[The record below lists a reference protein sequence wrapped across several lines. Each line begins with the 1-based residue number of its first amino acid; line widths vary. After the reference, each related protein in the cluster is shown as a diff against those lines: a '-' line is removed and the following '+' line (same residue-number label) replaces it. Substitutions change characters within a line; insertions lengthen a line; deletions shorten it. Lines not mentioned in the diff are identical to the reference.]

1 MFQNEESINQEPV
14 PSWAQEI
21 LFRLCNMES
30 QAQNVTAPI
39 YTSVPAPISDS
50 IDISDNETSRDLYI
64 VDRAPPR
71 DFIAYPEILDSI
83 PSIKNDFFRSSLT
96 DAAKRK
102 FIGLCPKNESMVN
115 EPPSL
120 NEFGLSSEAKKD
132 DSKLFDIQY
141 RLSEITRSIEYYV
154 HTMLQRETNS
164 LSAESVI
171 EFSNAIR
178 ILFSDLSSHVTQ
190 LLMEKVF
197 RNAKI
202 PGKAPKILSASY
214 NPLFDR
220 KELVE
225 HAASNKSMQKTIVL
239 TRGANKRDYSVRRS
253 LFLKHS
259 SDRNYNQPQTGK
271 IPNSSSLYGQNQLR
285 QEGGS
290 IFGNQNSGAV
300 RSLSFGHRGRGENFR
315 FKSEISESA
324 SASKILQNEESVNCM
339 KACLSQRL
347 DEKHI
352 SCRSIPSR
360 TYFSIFKEIS
370 QFSMRKQKFSLP
382 RSSIWLFLEPTSFH
396 EGIAPSN
403 RWARQHG
410 IRISAYLDDLL
421 ILGSSKEQSLKNT
434 QKLIQST
441 LENLKWWKESLI
453 SWNDRSFLPE
463 VPEVEVFTGASD
475 SDWETKQEPVSCSS
489 QNIRAVVRRLSEFFD
504 SPIAELRSFC
514 TQSSRCSF
522 KDEYT
527 YGMFNTRQDIQK
539 YRYVVRTARCGY
551 VRSPGEPQT
560 VDIFQLETISR
571 GSSNERFQSL
581 VEYLEE
587 FILLP
592 ILESHHEDNPESPPR
607 EINLDTN
614 NS

>member
-1 MFQNEESINQEPV
+1 
-14 PSWAQEI
+14 
-21 LFRLCNMES
+21 
-30 QAQNVTAPI
+30 
-39 YTSVPAPISDS
+39 
-50 IDISDNETSRDLYI
+50 
-64 VDRAPPR
+64 
-71 DFIAYPEILDSI
+71 
-83 PSIKNDFFRSSLT
+83 
-96 DAAKRK
+96 
-102 FIGLCPKNESMVN
+102 
-115 EPPSL
+115 
-120 NEFGLSSEAKKD
+120 
-132 DSKLFDIQY
+132 
-141 RLSEITRSIEYYV
+141 
-154 HTMLQRETNS
+154 
-164 LSAESVI
+164 
-171 EFSNAIR
+171 
-178 ILFSDLSSHVTQ
+178 
-190 LLMEKVF
+190 
-197 RNAKI
+197 
-202 PGKAPKILSASY
+202 
-214 NPLFDR
+214 
-220 KELVE
+220 
-225 HAASNKSMQKTIVL
+225 
-239 TRGANKRDYSVRRS
+239 
-253 LFLKHS
+253 
-259 SDRNYNQPQTGK
+259 
-271 IPNSSSLYGQNQLR
+271 
-285 QEGGS
+285 
-290 IFGNQNSGAV
+290 
-300 RSLSFGHRGRGENFR
+300 

-370 QFSMRKQKFSLP
+370 QFSMRKQKFSFP

-434 QKLIQST
+434 QKLIQSA

-453 SWNDRSFLPE
+453 SWNGRSFLPE

-475 SDWETKQEPVSCSS
+475 SDW
-489 QNIRAVVRRLSEFFD
+489 VVRQLSEFFD
-504 SPIAELRSFC
+504 SPTAELRSFC
-514 TQSSRCSF
+514 TQSSRRSF

-539 YRYVVRTARCGY
+539 DRYVVRTARCGY
-551 VRSPGEPQT
+551 VRSPGESQSAE
-560 VDIFQLETISR
+560 ICQQETISR

-592 ILESHHEDNPESPPR
+592 ILESHHEDNPDSPPR